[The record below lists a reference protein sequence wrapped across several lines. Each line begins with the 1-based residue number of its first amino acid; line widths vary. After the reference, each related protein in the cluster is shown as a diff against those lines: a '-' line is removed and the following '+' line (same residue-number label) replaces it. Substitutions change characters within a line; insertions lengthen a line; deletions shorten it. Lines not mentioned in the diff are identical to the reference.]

1 MQGLSVSSS
10 LCARLFWLLFLCSLS
25 LAHAAPPTEQ
35 ETQNVIEASQRLN
48 INQADLQQLT
58 ALPGIGPSRAAAIIE
73 LREQRGG
80 LTDANQLLEVRGIGP
95 VILQSLEPLISF

>member
-10 LCARLFWLLFLCSLS
+10 LFVRLFWLLFVCSLS
-25 LAHAAPPTEQ
+25 LAHAATPMEQ
-35 ETQNVIEASQRLN
+35 ETQRVIEASQRLN

-58 ALPGIGPSRAAAIIE
+58 ALPGIGPSRASAIIE

-80 LTDANQLLEVRGIGP
+80 LTDARQLLEVRGIGP
-95 VILQSLEPLISF
+95 AILSNLEPLISF